1 MRSRHTSNKQPAY
14 GVSLSLSL
22 CSDLCRTL
30 VGSVTSR
37 SGPSRR
43 LWSWR
48 RLWWMRVACV
58 LRSSRPVRWTQP
70 PKWQVAG
77 EGLRV
82 RLCRRSPTV
91 ASVASR
97 QPSQFH
103 GLGGL
108 LAIYVAFERLHAST
122 LHATQCES
130 ASRRHGRPGSTGAVL
145 LLSPTQRDDL
155 DNARAAI

>member
-1 MRSRHTSNKQPAY
+1 M
-14 GVSLSLSL
+14 
-22 CSDLCRTL
+22 
-30 VGSVTSR
+30 
-37 SGPSRR
+37 
-43 LWSWR
+43 
-48 RLWWMRVACV
+48 ACV

-108 LAIYVAFERLHAST
+108 LAIYVAFERLHTSKYT
-122 LHATQCES
+122 LRKKCES
-130 ASRRHGRPGSTGAVL
+130 TPYSH
-145 LLSPTQRDDL
+145 QR
-155 DNARAAI
+155 NVTT